1 MLDLTTTYLGLALKN
16 PLVPSSSPLM
26 QQVDDIKRL
35 EDAGAAAVAL
45 HSLFEEQIA
54 RESFALDHY
63 LNYGSE
69 SFTEAIS
76 YFPQMLGYNRGAEGY
91 LEHIAKVKQAVQI
104 PVIGSLNGF
113 STGGWIEYARE
124 IQQAGADALELNV
137 YYVAADPAQTS
148 QAIEQMYLDLVRE
161 VAKSVTIPVAVKLP
175 HFFTA
180 FANFAQRIAWAGADG
195 LVLFNRFYQPDFDL
209 ESLEVVPSL
218 TLSHSNE
225 LRLRLQWVAMVYGR
239 VEADLA
245 VTGGVHS
252 AEDVLKCMMAGAN
265 VAMMTSVLLERG
277 IPYLGALLESV
288 KAWMNDHEYESIAQ
302 MRGSM
307 SYKNVAQ
314 PAAFERANYMRVLQA
329 YEPRFDRNP

>member
-16 PLVPSSSPLM
+16 PLVPSASPLM
-26 QQVDDIKRL
+26 KSLDNIKRM
-35 EDAGAAAVAL
+35 EDAGAAAVVL

-54 RESFALDHY
+54 RESHTLDHY

-69 SFTEAIS
+69 SFAEAATL
-76 YFPQMLGYNRGAEGY
+76 FPEMLGYNRGAEGY
-91 LEHIAKVKQAVQI
+91 LDHLRKVKQAVAI

-113 STGGWIEYARE
+113 STGGWIEYAQE
-124 IQQAGADALELNV
+124 IQRAGADALELNM
-137 YYVAADPAQTS
+137 YYVAADPEQAS
-148 QAIEQMYLDLVRE
+148 PAIEEMYLELVRE
-161 VAKSVTIPVAVKLP
+161 VVKSVNIPVAVKLS

-180 FANFAQRIAWAGADG
+180 FANIAQRVAWAGADG

-209 ESLEVVPSL
+209 EALEVVPSL
-218 TLSHSNE
+218 SLSHSNE

-239 VEADLA
+239 VDADLA
-245 VTGGVHS
+245 VTGGVHT

-277 IPYLGALLESV
+277 IEYLRPLLASLEL
-288 KAWMNDHEYESIAQ
+288 WMQDHEYDSIQQ

-307 SYKNVAQ
+307 SYRNVAQ

-329 YEPRFDRNP
+329 YAPRVDQVP